1 MLDSK
6 ALRANMVAAQLRTND
21 VHDPRVLKAIL
32 AVPRE
37 RFVPVA
43 NASEAYMEGYIDLG
57 RGRLLNDPRSL
68 GKLLQLAEVAETD
81 SVLDVGCATG
91 YSTAVLSHLAVRVY
105 GLESD
110 PELAKTA
117 IANLQGLG
125 AANARVVTGSL
136 PEGQPGESPFNVI
149 FVNGAIEEHP
159 EKLLSQLANNGR
171 LVAIVREGAA
181 GHGFLYV
188 KHDGAISERS
198 AFDALLPVLPGFA
211 KKPQF
216 VF

>member
-1 MLDSK
+1 
-6 ALRANMVAAQLRTND
+6 
-21 VHDPRVLKAIL
+21 
-32 AVPRE
+32 
-37 RFVPVA
+37 
-43 NASEAYMEGYIDLG
+43 
-57 RGRLLNDPRSL
+57 
-68 GKLLQLAEVAETD
+68 
-81 SVLDVGCATG
+81 
-91 YSTAVLSHLAVRVY
+91 
-105 GLESD
+105 SD

-117 IANLQGLG
+117 MANLQGLG

-136 PEGQPGESPFNVI
+136 PEGLPAESPFNVI

-159 EKLLSQLANNGR
+159 DKLLSQLANNGR